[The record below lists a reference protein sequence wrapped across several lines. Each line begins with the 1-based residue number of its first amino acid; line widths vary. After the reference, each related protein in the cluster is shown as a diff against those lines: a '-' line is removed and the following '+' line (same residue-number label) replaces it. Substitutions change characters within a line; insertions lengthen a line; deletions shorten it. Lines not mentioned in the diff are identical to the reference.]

1 MYTLY
6 EFATKLIFRC
16 KIEQNGP
23 RFPLQSNQPGYMS
36 MGHQHSLVMLE
47 LNNCSNKI
55 ATACYFSD
63 LKQPFILSHL
73 ESDLFQ
79 TNVAVSPF
87 QMVPRQFPQSI
98 TAQYQLGKLRD
109 GYHSCAL
116 IEYLAH
122 STILCHHLLKCYQSL
137 DTWIRKVVGTY
148 FGTLS
153 KPLIH
158 PSIYSF
164 IHMYINSNYFTTF
177 HKATFRQ
184 DVNTNKD
191 MSYPCRGHS
200 VWY

>member
-109 GYHSCAL
+109 SYHSCAL

-122 STILCHHLLKCYQSL
+122 STILCHHLLKCYQ
-137 DTWIRKVVGTY
+137 G
-148 FGTLS
+148 S
-153 KPLIH
+153 KPLYLDKKGCRHIFWNFIKA
-158 PSIYSF
+158 PDSSIYLL
-164 IHMYINSNYFTTF
+164 IH
-177 HKATFRQ
+177 
-184 DVNTNKD
+184 
-191 MSYPCRGHS
+191 SY
-200 VWY
+200 VY